1 MWSSRLQASFKLMT
15 PWRLLGDSASGEG
28 GRVLSSRCTDFVPGL
43 FVQHGNNTV
52 FILLKK
58 KYMGYK
64 LKEMR
69 SGTDGRLLG
78 EVL

>member
-1 MWSSRLQASFKLMT
+1 M
-15 PWRLLGDSASGEG
+15 
-28 GRVLSSRCTDFVPGL
+28 
-43 FVQHGNNTV
+43 QHGNNTV